1 MVKVQGARLNVRV
14 GMETYSLLQNH
25 VDGSASNEG
34 LAVQAAIERGMERY
48 WSHWFDIT
56 AKEYERLR
64 KRYSQCQRDNELLR
78 GLMDQ
83 NRELRQ
89 IVESAGGP
97 V

>member
-1 MVKVQGARLNVRV
+1 MNIKV
-14 GMETYSLLQNH
+14 GMGTYSLLRNRA
-25 VDGSASNEG
+25 DGSASNEE

-64 KRYSQCQRDNELLR
+64 KRHSQCQRDNELLR